1 MVTGINVTSEQ
12 FKKLPSDQIALNDY
26 QNNTIGGFAQFTA
39 FISNNTTVE
48 VGLRADHQNN
58 YGNFVLPRMA
68 LFYRFNE
75 AWATRL
81 GVGFSYKSPDPLA
94 PQNVDYS
101 IQNIQPLPTEIKAEK
116 SIGYNAEFNFKKE
129 LGAHS
134 SIFINQAFFLTQI
147 NTPVV
152 ATVQPNN
159 DVVFNNMHKPILTQG
174 IDTYV
179 QLNLH
184 DWEVYA
190 GYTYTIAERKYLEEN
205 QSMPLTPK
213 NRLAFTVM
221 KEFEHKW
228 RFGIEGSYTGS
239 QFRDNE
245 SKTPGYMFMAAMVE
259 RKLGSMI
266 SLVLNAENLL
276 DYRQDNYE
284 SLYTGTITS
293 PVFKPLWAPI
303 DGRVINLSIRL
314 KTF

>member
-116 SIGYNAEFNFKKE
+116 SIGYNAEFNFKKNWV
-129 LGAHS
+129 LIHRFSLTRHS
-134 SIFINQAFFLTQI
+134 F
-147 NTPVV
+147 
-152 ATVQPNN
+152 
-159 DVVFNNMHKPILTQG
+159 
-174 IDTYV
+174 
-179 QLNLH
+179 
-184 DWEVYA
+184 
-190 GYTYTIAERKYLEEN
+190 
-205 QSMPLTPK
+205 
-213 NRLAFTVM
+213 
-221 KEFEHKW
+221 
-228 RFGIEGSYTGS
+228 
-239 QFRDNE
+239 
-245 SKTPGYMFMAAMVE
+245 
-259 RKLGSMI
+259 
-266 SLVLNAENLL
+266 
-276 DYRQDNYE
+276 
-284 SLYTGTITS
+284 
-293 PVFKPLWAPI
+293 
-303 DGRVINLSIRL
+303 
-314 KTF
+314 

>member
-1 MVTGINVTSEQ
+1 
-12 FKKLPSDQIALNDY
+12 
-26 QNNTIGGFAQFTA
+26 
-39 FISNNTTVE
+39 
-48 VGLRADHQNN
+48 
-58 YGNFVLPRMA
+58 
-68 LFYRFNE
+68 
-75 AWATRL
+75 
-81 GVGFSYKSPDPLA
+81 
-94 PQNVDYS
+94 
-101 IQNIQPLPTEIKAEK
+101 
-116 SIGYNAEFNFKKE
+116 
-129 LGAHS
+129 
-134 SIFINQAFFLTQI
+134 
-147 NTPVV
+147 
-152 ATVQPNN
+152 
-159 DVVFNNMHKPILTQG
+159 MHKPILTQG